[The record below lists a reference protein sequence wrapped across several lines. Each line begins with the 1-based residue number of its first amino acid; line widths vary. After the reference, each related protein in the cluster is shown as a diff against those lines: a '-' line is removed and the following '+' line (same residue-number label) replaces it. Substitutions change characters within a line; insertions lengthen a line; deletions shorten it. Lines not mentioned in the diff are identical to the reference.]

1 MPSKKSPHTF
11 WPVITGLLAAAL
23 FLVLLP
29 RTQAPISDTE
39 TINSAFSNLA
49 PVRTITRDT
58 VSYAEAVRRAAPA
71 VVNIYTRT
79 LSPQRRHPLI
89 DDPMFQQYYDKSA
102 QAQQQRMAS
111 SLGSGVIL
119 SDEGFILT
127 NHHVISGADE
137 IIVLLYDGREAQ
149 AQLVGSDIETDLAVL
164 RITLDKLSPIALGNS
179 SQIRVGDVVLAI
191 GNPFGLGQSV
201 SQGIISARGR
211 SGLGLSTFE
220 NFLQTDAAIN
230 QGNSGG
236 ALIDAYG
243 NLLGINSA
251 TLNESSSVGIGF
263 AIPVKTV
270 VKVLED
276 IVQYGRVIRGSLG
289 VHARQLSPELA
300 QRIGLSPLTALI
312 ITHIQRDSPAALAG
326 LQPGDI
332 VTHINGHLLSD
343 GHHAAY
349 LIADLKPGD
358 PVRLR
363 IIRDNKISS
372 ITAIAG
378 IRKPGTAVSTT
389 QQVRPPTS
397 RDSRAAR

>member
-1 MPSKKSPHTF
+1 MSFSKRATTI

-23 FLVLLP
+23 ILTISARIQQP
-29 RTQAPISDTE
+29 APEPQTMGSVIG
-39 TINSAFSNLA
+39 NLA
-49 PVRTITRDT
+49 PVRTITKDT
-58 VSYAEAVRRAAPA
+58 VSYSDAVQRAAPA

-79 LSPQRRHPLI
+79 LLPQRLHPLMFN
-89 DDPMFQQYYDKSA
+89 DPLFQRYYNKSA
-102 QAQQQRMAS
+102 QPQQQRMAS

-119 SDEGFILT
+119 SDDGFILT
-127 NHHVISGADE
+127 NHHVVAGADE

-149 AQLVGSDIETDLAVL
+149 AQLVGSDLETDLAVL
-164 RITLDKLSPIALGNS
+164 RITLDKLSPIAIGNS
-179 SQIRVGDVVLAI
+179 SQTRVGDVVLAI

-201 SQGIISARGR
+201 SQGIISARER
-211 SGLGLSTFE
+211 NGLGLSTFE

-270 VKVLED
+270 IKVLED
-276 IVQYGRVIRGSLG
+276 IVQYGKVIRGSLG
-289 VHARQLSPELA
+289 IQAQQLSQEIAGRL
-300 QRIGLSPLTALI
+300 GLSPPNALI
-312 ITHIQRDSPAALAG
+312 ITHVQIGSPAHTAG
-326 LQPGDI
+326 LQPRDI
-332 VTHINGHLLSD
+332 ITHINSRLVSD
-343 GHHAAY
+343 GAHAAN

-363 IIRDNKISS
+363 IVRDNQI
-372 ITAIAG
+372 IDVTAIAG
-378 IRKPGTAVSTT
+378 TRATGSPISTT
-389 QQVRPPTS
+389 QGDPAGS
-397 RDSRAAR
+397 

>member
-1 MPSKKSPHTF
+1 MSFSKRANTI
-11 WPVITGLLAAAL
+11 WPIITGLLAAAL
-23 FLVLLP
+23 ILTISARVQQP
-29 RTQAPISDTE
+29 APE
-39 TINSAFSNLA
+39 PQTIGSVIGNLA
-49 PVRTITRDT
+49 PVRTITKDT
-58 VSYAEAVRRAAPA
+58 VSYSDAVQRAAPA

-79 LSPQRRHPLI
+79 LLPQRLHPLMFN
-89 DDPMFQQYYDKSA
+89 DPLFQRYYNKSA
-102 QAQQQRMAS
+102 QPQQQRMAS

-119 SDEGFILT
+119 SDDGFILT
-127 NHHVISGADE
+127 NHHVVAGADE

-164 RITLDKLSPIALGNS
+164 RITLEKLSPIAIGNS
-179 SQIRVGDVVLAI
+179 SQTRVGDVVLAI

-211 SGLGLSTFE
+211 NGLGLSTFE

-270 VKVLED
+270 IKVLED
-276 IVQYGRVIRGSLG
+276 IVQYGKVIRGSLG
-289 VHARQLSPELA
+289 IQAQQLSPEIA
-300 QRIGLSPLTALI
+300 RRIGLSPPNALI
-312 ITHIQRDSPAALAG
+312 ITHVQIGSPAHTAG
-326 LQPGDI
+326 LQPRDI
-332 VTHINGHLLSD
+332 ITHINSRLVSD
-343 GHHAAY
+343 GAHAAN

-363 IIRDNKISS
+363 IVRDNQI
-372 ITAIAG
+372 IDLTAIAG
-378 IRKPGTAVSTT
+378 TRATGSPISTT
-389 QQVRPPTS
+389 QGNS
-397 RDSRAAR
+397 AGS

>member
-1 MPSKKSPHTF
+1 MSFSKRANII

-23 FLVLLP
+23 ILTISARIQQP
-29 RTQAPISDTE
+29 APEPQTMGSVIG
-39 TINSAFSNLA
+39 NLA
-49 PVRTITRDT
+49 PVRTITKDT
-58 VSYAEAVRRAAPA
+58 VSYSDAVQRAAPA

-79 LSPQRRHPLI
+79 LLPQRLHPLMLN
-89 DDPMFQQYYDKSA
+89 DPLFQRHYNKSA
-102 QAQQQRMAS
+102 QPQQQRMAS

-119 SDEGFILT
+119 SDDGFILT
-127 NHHVISGADE
+127 NHHVVAGADE

-149 AQLVGSDIETDLAVL
+149 AQLVGSDLETDLAVL
-164 RITLDKLSPIALGNS
+164 RITLDKLSPIAIGNS
-179 SQIRVGDVVLAI
+179 SQTRVGDVVLAI

-211 SGLGLSTFE
+211 NGLGLSTFE

-270 VKVLED
+270 IKVLED
-276 IVQYGRVIRGSLG
+276 IVQYGKVIRGSLG
-289 VHARQLSPELA
+289 IQAQQLSPEIA
-300 QRIGLSPLTALI
+300 QRLGLSPPNALI
-312 ITHIQRDSPAALAG
+312 ITHVQIGSPAHTAG
-326 LQPGDI
+326 LQTRDI
-332 VTHINGHLLSD
+332 ITHINSRLVSD
-343 GHHAAY
+343 GAHAAN

-363 IIRDNKISS
+363 IVRDNQI
-372 ITAIAG
+372 IDVTAIAG
-378 IRKPGTAVSTT
+378 TRATGSPISTT
-389 QQVRPPTS
+389 PGNPAGS
-397 RDSRAAR
+397 

>member
-1 MPSKKSPHTF
+1 MSFSKRANII

-23 FLVLLP
+23 ILTISARIQQP
-29 RTQAPISDTE
+29 APEPQTMGSVIG
-39 TINSAFSNLA
+39 NLA
-49 PVRTITRDT
+49 PVRTITKDT
-58 VSYAEAVRRAAPA
+58 VSYSDAVQRAAPA

-79 LSPQRRHPLI
+79 LLPQRLHPLMLN
-89 DDPMFQQYYDKSA
+89 DPLFQRHYNKSA
-102 QAQQQRMAS
+102 QPQQQRMAS

-119 SDEGFILT
+119 SDDGFILT
-127 NHHVISGADE
+127 NHHVVAGADE

-149 AQLVGSDIETDLAVL
+149 AQLVGSDLETDLAVL
-164 RITLDKLSPIALGNS
+164 RITLDKLSPIAIGNS
-179 SQIRVGDVVLAI
+179 SQTRVGDVVLAI

-211 SGLGLSTFE
+211 NGLGLSTFE

-270 VKVLED
+270 IKVLED
-276 IVQYGRVIRGSLG
+276 IVQYGKVIRGSLG
-289 VHARQLSPELA
+289 IQAQQLSPEIA
-300 QRIGLSPLTALI
+300 QRLGLSPPNALI
-312 ITHIQRDSPAALAG
+312 ITHVQIGSPAHTAG
-326 LQPGDI
+326 LQPRDI
-332 VTHINGHLLSD
+332 ITHINSRLVSD
-343 GHHAAY
+343 GAHAAN
-349 LIADLKPGD
+349 LMADLKPGD

-363 IIRDNKISS
+363 IVRDNQI
-372 ITAIAG
+372 IDVTAIAG
-378 IRKPGTAVSTT
+378 TRATGSPISTT
-389 QQVRPPTS
+389 PGNPAGS
-397 RDSRAAR
+397 

>member
-1 MPSKKSPHTF
+1 MSFSKRANII
-11 WPVITGLLAAAL
+11 WPIITGLLAAAL
-23 FLVLLP
+23 ILTMSARIQQP
-29 RTQAPISDTE
+29 APEPQTMGSVIGS
-39 TINSAFSNLA
+39 LA
-49 PVRTITRDT
+49 PVRTVTKDT
-58 VSYAEAVRRAAPA
+58 VSYSDAVQRAAPA

-79 LSPQRRHPLI
+79 LLPQRLHPLMFN
-89 DDPMFQQYYDKSA
+89 DPLFQRYYNKSA
-102 QAQQQRMAS
+102 QPEQQRMAS

-119 SDEGFILT
+119 SDDGFILT
-127 NHHVISGADE
+127 NHHVVAGADE

-149 AQLVGSDIETDLAVL
+149 AQLVGSDLETDLAVL
-164 RITLDKLSPIALGNS
+164 RISLDNLSPIAIGNS
-179 SQIRVGDVVLAI
+179 SQTRVGDVVLAI

-211 SGLGLSTFE
+211 NGLGLSTFE

-270 VKVLED
+270 IKVLED
-276 IVQYGRVIRGSLG
+276 IVQYGKVIRGSLG
-289 VHARQLSPELA
+289 IQAQQLSPEIARRL
-300 QRIGLSPLTALI
+300 GLSPPNALI
-312 ITHIQRDSPAALAG
+312 ITQVQIGSPAHTAG
-326 LQPGDI
+326 LQPRDI
-332 VTHINGHLLSD
+332 VTHINSRLVSD
-343 GHHAAY
+343 GAHAAN

-363 IIRDNKISS
+363 IVRDNQI
-372 ITAIAG
+372 IDVTAIAG
-378 IRKPGTAVSTT
+378 TRATGSPISTT
-389 QQVRPPTS
+389 PGNPAGS
-397 RDSRAAR
+397 

>member
-1 MPSKKSPHTF
+1 MSFSKRANTI
-11 WPVITGLLAAAL
+11 WPIITGLLAAAL
-23 FLVLLP
+23 ILTISARIQQP
-29 RTQAPISDTE
+29 APE
-39 TINSAFSNLA
+39 PQTIGSVIGNLA
-49 PVRTITRDT
+49 PVRTITKDT
-58 VSYAEAVRRAAPA
+58 VSYSDAVQRAAPA

-79 LSPQRRHPLI
+79 LLPQRLHPLMFN
-89 DDPMFQQYYDKSA
+89 DPLFQRYYNKSA
-102 QAQQQRMAS
+102 QPQQQRMAS

-119 SDEGFILT
+119 SDDGFILT
-127 NHHVISGADE
+127 NHHVVAGADE

-149 AQLVGSDIETDLAVL
+149 AQLVGSDLETDLAVL
-164 RITLDKLSPIALGNS
+164 RITLEKLSPIAIGNS
-179 SQIRVGDVVLAI
+179 SQTRVGDVVLAI

-211 SGLGLSTFE
+211 NGLGLSTFE

-270 VKVLED
+270 IKVLED
-276 IVQYGRVIRGSLG
+276 IVQYGKVIRGSLG
-289 VHARQLSPELA
+289 IQAQQLSPEIA
-300 QRIGLSPLTALI
+300 QRLGLSPPNALI
-312 ITHIQRDSPAALAG
+312 ITQVQIGSPAHTAG
-326 LQPGDI
+326 LQPRDI
-332 VTHINGHLLSD
+332 ITHINSRLVSD
-343 GHHAAY
+343 GAHAAN

-363 IIRDNKISS
+363 IVRDNQI
-372 ITAIAG
+372 IDVTAIAG
-378 IRKPGTAVSTT
+378 TRATGSPISTT
-389 QQVRPPTS
+389 QGDPAGS
-397 RDSRAAR
+397 